1 MARIPEDEIER
12 IKREV
17 PVADIARALGIDLKP
32 HGANLIGL
40 CPFHDDHEPSFVVTP
55 AKNLW
60 HCLGACQAGG
70 TNFDLVMK
78 AYGVS
83 FRHAY
88 EMLRSGSYASAPPS
102 RIKRATTPAPSTAL
116 RAGLPLLADPE
127 VSNDELMRQVV
138 RFYHETLKQSPEAL
152 AYLESRGLRSAEMIE
167 HFQLGFA
174 NRTLGYRLPFKKH
187 ETGATIRSRLQTL
200 GILRESGH
208 EHFTGS
214 LVIPIFDEHGN
225 TSEIYGRK
233 ITPGLRQGTP
243 LHLYLPGPHKGVWN
257 VEALRASKEIIL
269 CEALIDALTFWC
281 AGFRNVTASYGVEGF
296 TEDHI
301 AAFKSYRTERVLIA
315 YDRDEA
321 GEKAALKLA
330 AKLQAYNI
338 GCYRVEFPKDMDANE
353 YALKVQ
359 PAAKSLALLLRT
371 ARWLGEGPRP
381 EITSVPAII
390 DIEIHAEPTDAAK
403 AETSPLLS
411 AAEEPVPV
419 TNESTVAVSLAAEP
433 DTARLSDHHPSLPE
447 VPTELRG
454 EEIIIRLGDR
464 TYRVRGLAKNTS
476 YEQLQVNLRAM
487 RLSAVPGTAQAGATA
502 HSTGSGQ
509 AYHVNNLNLY
519 AGRQRREFI
528 KEAAEELA
536 VKEDVIKK
544 DLGKVLLKLEELQ
557 DELIRKTLEPKEKA
571 VTLTEEEQAEAL
583 DLLKDPDLLQRILGD
598 FERAG
603 IVGEETNKLV
613 GYLAAV
619 SRKLDEPL
627 AVIIQS
633 SSAAG
638 KSALM
643 EGILAFVPEEERVKY
658 SAMTGQSLFYM
669 GETDLKH
676 KILAIVEGEG
686 AERASYALK
695 LLQSEGE
702 LTIASTGKDPQTGK
716 LVTHEY
722 RVEGP
727 VMLFLTTTAIEIEDE
742 LLNRCLVLTVN
753 EDREQTRAI
762 HRLQRERQT
771 LEGQLARQDRNET
784 LKLHQNAQRLL
795 KPILVANPFA
805 KELTFLDTRTRT
817 RRDHMKYLTLIRTIA
832 LLHQYQRPLNTIT
845 HNGRAVDYIE
855 VTAGDI
861 AIANKLAHEVLGRSL
876 DELSPQTRRL
886 LHALDQIVT
895 DGCRRLEMDRQDFR
909 FSRRELREHTQW
921 TDFQVKS
928 HMKKLEDLEYV
939 LVHRGGRGQSFVYE
953 LLYNGEGQDGRPFLI
968 GLINPADLRNYDG
981 KKEHAP
987 DHLEHGNG
995 EKEPSRSIQVAPKE
1009 HASSIGSKS
1018 LSPLCDNDESD
1029 SGAETAENAHQGNG
1043 EHAPSYV
1050 VPDRSNGAAPGL
1062 VAAPA
1067 ASRS

>member
-17 PVADIARALGIDLKP
+17 PVAEIAQALGIELKP

-55 AKNLW
+55 SKNLW

-88 EMLRSGSYASAPPS
+88 EMLRSGSYSSAPSS
-102 RIKRATTPAPSTAL
+102 RTKRATTPA
-116 RAGLPLLADPE
+116 LPLLADPE
-127 VSNDELMRQVV
+127 ASDEELLRQVV

-152 AYLESRGLRSAEMIE
+152 VYLESRGLRSPEMIE
-167 HFQLGFA
+167 RFQIGFA
-174 NRTLGYRLPFKKH
+174 NRTLGYRVPFKKH
-187 ETGATIRSRLQTL
+187 ETGATIRSRLQVL
-200 GILRESGH
+200 GILRGSGH

-214 LVIPIFDEHGN
+214 LVIPICDEHGN
-225 TSEIYGRK
+225 ASEIYGRK
-233 ITPGLRQGTP
+233 ITPSLRQGTP
-243 LHLYLPGPHKGVWN
+243 MHLYLPGPHKGVWN
-257 VEALRASKEIIL
+257 IEAFKASKEIIL

-281 AGFRNVTASYGVEGF
+281 AGFRNVTSSYGVEGF
-296 TEDHI
+296 TDDHL
-301 AAFKSYRTERVLIA
+301 AAFKQNGTERVLIA

-321 GEKAALKLA
+321 GEKAVHKLA
-330 AKLQAYNI
+330 AKLQAHKI

-353 YALKVQ
+353 YALKVT

-371 ARWLGEGPRP
+371 ARWLGEGPRL
-381 EITSVPAII
+381 EITSVPEII
-390 DIEIHAEPTDAAK
+390 DVEIHSEPTDAAK
-403 AETSPLLS
+403 AETTPILS
-411 AAEEPVPV
+411 TVEEPAPAI
-419 TNESTVAVSLAAEP
+419 NESTAAASLAAEP
-433 DTARLSDHHPSLPE
+433 ESVTSQTRHPSLPE
-447 VPTELRG
+447 VPTEIRG
-454 EEIIIRLGDR
+454 EEITIHLGDR
-464 TYRVRGLAKNTS
+464 SYRIRGLAKNTS

-487 RLSAVPGTAQAGATA
+487 RGNA
-502 HSTGSGQ
+502 HSTSSGH

-557 DELIRKTLEPKEKA
+557 DEMIRKTLEPKEKT
-571 VTLTEEEQAEAL
+571 VHLTDEDQAEAL
-583 DLLKDPDLLQRILGD
+583 ELLKDPDLLQRILGD

-676 KILAIVEGEG
+676 KILAVVEGEG

-771 LEGQLARQDRNET
+771 LEGQLARQDRNDT

-795 KPILVANPFA
+795 KPVLVANPFA
-805 KELTFLDTRTRT
+805 KELTFLDTHTRT

-832 LLHQYQRPLNTIT
+832 LLHQYQRPLRTIT
-845 HNGRAVDYIE
+845 HNGQAVDYIE
-855 VTAGDI
+855 VTRYDV
-861 AIANKLAHEVLGRSL
+861 AIANRLAHEVLGRSL
-876 DELSPQTRRL
+876 DELSPQSRRL
-886 LHALDQIVT
+886 LHAIDEIVT
-895 DGCRRLEMDRQDFR
+895 DGCRRLEMERQDFR
-909 FSRRELREHTQW
+909 FSRRDVREHTGMGNTQL
-921 TDFQVKS
+921 
-928 HMKKLEDLEYV
+928 KLHLHRLEELEYL

-968 GLINPADLRNYDG
+968 RLINPDDLGNYDEKKSGVWAEKSGASRPQVGG
-981 KKEHAP
+981 KSGAGRG
-987 DHLEHGNG
+987 DDNG
-995 EKEPSRSIQVAPKE
+995 T
-1009 HASSIGSKS
+1009 
-1018 LSPLCDNDESD
+1018 SPLQDNDESD
-1029 SGAETAENAHQGNG
+1029 SEAETAEKAHQGS
-1043 EHAPSYV
+1043 EQDAPSYV
-1050 VPDRSNGAAPGL
+1050 VPDRSNGAAPPL
-1062 VAAPA
+1062 VAAPKP
-1067 ASRS
+1067 